1 MKIIPEYYSHILFK
15 SYSYE
20 IEIIKTLED
29 MNLKN
34 VAEGV
39 NSPDNITSDSLVS
52 YRFKKLSEI
61 NQKAYPNSLYD
72 DEQYLSDLVKILK
85 ARSLVVGIG
94 GAGNNTISRLEE
106 MGLKNVETLNI
117 NTDANDLY
125 YSNSKQ
131 KVLIGK
137 ERCNGLGSGND
148 PFIGLDAAIEDTD
161 RLKKA
166 LNADIIFLTCGLGG
180 GTGTGAAPI
189 IAREAKKNNAIVVT
203 FCTIPFRSEGLQ
215 RRMRA
220 KTGLAQLA
228 EYSDT
233 LIPIPNDNLLKII
246 PNAPIL
252 TCFKVM
258 DEVLTRTIR
267 EVLNTINGCGLVNVD
282 FADVK
287 RIFQKTGEY
296 PSGIIGVTE
305 SFGKSQ
311 DLIKKAK
318 LALHNPLLN
327 PDTQQVDNCLVSI
340 SGNHR
345 LSLSKVDKIL
355 TTISKEVPESAKI
368 KFGTNMVPD
377 LGSKIRIMALG
388 KGPISPYVRTAVDSQ
403 N

>member
-1 MKIIPEYYSHILFK
+1 
-15 SYSYE
+15 
-20 IEIIKTLED
+20 